1 MEEKGDQMLSVRIS
15 EDLFIKLKK
24 YSEEQGENI
33 SDSVRKAIE
42 KFIYGVNNPVP
53 EPPDDILFLKKEILG
68 IKRNLSDL
76 NSKEEDSRQYIEVMA
91 GKFNEVQ
98 LAINNISLVANPF
111 VPLPFPFVFPAP
123 PWAAGVVLGD
133 VQSTSSAVEEGVK

>member
-24 YSEEQGENI
+24 YSEIHGENI

-42 KFIYGVNNPVP
+42 KLIYGVDYPVP
-53 EPPDDILFLKKEILG
+53 QPPADILKEILE
-68 IKRNLSDL
+68 IKKELSDL
-76 NSKEEDSRQYIEVMA
+76 NLKEEDSRQYIEVMA
-91 GKFNEVQ
+91 GKFNEIQ

-111 VPLPFPFVFPAP
+111 FPLPFTEPFPSP
-123 PWAAGVVLGD
+123 PWAVSKIKISGD
-133 VQSTSSAVEEGVK
+133 IKNISSIEGVDK